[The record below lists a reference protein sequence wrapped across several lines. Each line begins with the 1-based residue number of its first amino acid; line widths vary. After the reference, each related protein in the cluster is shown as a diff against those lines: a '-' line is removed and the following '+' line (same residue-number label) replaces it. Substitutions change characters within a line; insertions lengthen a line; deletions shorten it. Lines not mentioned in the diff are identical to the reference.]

1 MSRRLHLAA
10 ATAALLLIVS
20 ACSSSGTSTAAPASS
35 APSAAAPSESAAASE
50 SAATSESAAASASAG
65 SAAACEPATETG
77 TVAATIKGFAF
88 SPQPV
93 TAKVGDV
100 VTWTNN
106 DSTGHT
112 VTLKDDAAC
121 TTPTIAAGS
130 TGSLKFTAAGTYD
143 YFCKIHPNMTGQITV
158 S

>member
-1 MSRRLHLAA
+1 
-10 ATAALLLIVS
+10 
-20 ACSSSGTSTAAPASS
+20 
-35 APSAAAPSESAAASE
+35 
-50 SAATSESAAASASAG
+50 
-65 SAAACEPATETG
+65 
-77 TVAATIKGFAF
+77 
-88 SPQPV
+88 
-93 TAKVGDV
+93 VGDV

-112 VTLKDDAAC
+112 ATMKADGSC

-130 TGSLKFTAAGTYD
+130 TGSIKFTAAGTYD

>member
-1 MSRRLHLAA
+1 MSRTPLLA
-10 ATAALLLIVS
+10 ATAAILLIVA
-20 ACSSSGTSTAAPASS
+20 ACSSSGTATSAPASA
-35 APSAAAPSESAAASE
+35 APSVAAPSESAAASE
-50 SAATSESAAASASAG
+50 STAASESSGGAAGCEAS
-65 SAAACEPATETG
+65 TETG

-88 SPQPV
+88 SPATI

-112 VTLKDDAAC
+112 ATMKADGSC

-130 TGSLKFTAAGTYD
+130 TGSIKFTAAGTYD

>member
-1 MSRRLHLAA
+1 MPWS
-10 ATAALLLIVS
+10 
-20 ACSSSGTSTAAPASS
+20 
-35 APSAAAPSESAAASE
+35 
-50 SAATSESAAASASAG
+50 
-65 SAAACEPATETG
+65 
-77 TVAATIKGFAF
+77 ATITRSVCSYRPLAF
-88 SPQPV
+88 SPATI

-112 VTLKDDAAC
+112 ATMKADGAC

-130 TGSLKFTAAGTYD
+130 TGSIKFTAAGTYD

>member
-1 MSRRLHLAA
+1 M
-10 ATAALLLIVS
+10 
-20 ACSSSGTSTAAPASS
+20 
-35 APSAAAPSESAAASE
+35 
-50 SAATSESAAASASAG
+50 
-65 SAAACEPATETG
+65 
-77 TVAATIKGFAF
+77 AATIKGFAF
-88 SPQPV
+88 SPQPI

-106 DSTGHT
+106 DTTGHT
-112 VTLKDDAAC
+112 ATLKSDESC
-121 TTPTIAAGS
+121 TTPTIAGGS

>member
-1 MSRRLHLAA
+1 MSRPRLLRTDTRTSRSARIRA
-10 ATAALLLIVS
+10 KALTR
-20 ACSSSGTSTAAPASS
+20 SSDGRVKSIPGASFNGRRL
-35 APSAAAPSESAAASE
+35 
-50 SAATSESAAASASAG
+50 T
-65 SAAACEPATETG
+65 
-77 TVAATIKGFAF
+77 FAF
-88 SPQPV
+88 SPATI

-100 VTWTNN
+100 VTWSNN

-112 VTLKDDAAC
+112 ATMKADGSC

-130 TGSLKFTAAGTYD
+130 TGSIKFTAAGTYD

>member
-1 MSRRLHLAA
+1 
-10 ATAALLLIVS
+10 
-20 ACSSSGTSTAAPASS
+20 
-35 APSAAAPSESAAASE
+35 
-50 SAATSESAAASASAG
+50 
-65 SAAACEPATETG
+65 
-77 TVAATIKGFAF
+77 VAATIKGFAF
-88 SPQPV
+88 SPATI

-106 DSTGHT
+106 DSAGHT
-112 VTLKDDAAC
+112 ATLKDDASC

-130 TGSLKFTAAGTYD
+130 TGSMKFTAAGTYD

>member
-1 MSRRLHLAA
+1 MSRTPLLA
-10 ATAALLLIVS
+10 ATAAILLIVA
-20 ACSSSGTSTAAPASS
+20 ACSSSGTATSAPASA
-35 APSAAAPSESAAASE
+35 APSVAAPSESAAASE
-50 SAATSESAAASASAG
+50 STAASESAGASG
-65 SAAACEPATETG
+65 VAACEPSTETG

-88 SPQPV
+88 SPATI

-112 VTLKDDAAC
+112 ATMKADASC

-130 TGSLKFTAAGTYD
+130 TGSIKFTAAGTYD